1 MPHTTPLL
9 PLVRDFIEQDPAA
22 AARRLESM
30 PEDQAAAVVHLLPSG
45 LKSRIFPH
53 LQVTYAAA
61 LLRGVPAEDF
71 EIILRGLE
79 PERAAAMFAHLP
91 EDAQER
97 LVGYLPQNVRR
108 HARELLEYPQ
118 DSVGRVMT
126 LQFLSLRDN
135 LKARDAIRKIRSLS
149 KGRMSTSYAYV
160 LDAEGV
166 LVGVMNM
173 HDLLLADPDAPLAS
187 IMKRDVFTL
196 RPFQTVSEVADELS
210 RRRFFAAPVVDA
222 ENRMLGIV
230 KVERLIQGAPHEI
243 ARDVQKMFGA
253 GGDEGAFSTMG
264 YSLRK
269 RLPWLHVNLAT
280 AFLAAG
286 VVALFEP
293 TIAKITVLA
302 VFLPVVAGQGGN
314 AGAQSLAVV
323 MRGLVMREIPRRRY
337 RRLILKEGWL
347 GLVNGAITGAVTA
360 AVAWLWQGNPMLG
373 VVIGLGMIVNLLCAG
388 FAGSIIP
395 IGLKSMGLDPA
406 QSSSIILTT
415 VTDVVGFFAFLGFA
429 VIFQSYLL

>member
-1 MPHTTPLL
+1 MPQATSLL
-9 PLVRDFIEQDPAA
+9 PLVRDYVEQDPAA
-22 AARRLESM
+22 AARTLEAM
-30 PEDQAAAVVHLLPSG
+30 AEDQAAAVVHLLPSR
-45 LKSRIFPH
+45 LKSRVFPH

-61 LLRGVPAEDF
+61 LLKGVSPHDF
-71 EIILRGLE
+71 EVVLHGLE

-91 EDAQER
+91 DDAQER
-97 LVGYLPQNVRR
+97 LAPHLPEKVRR
-108 HARELLEYPQ
+108 HARELLEYPE

-126 LQFLSLRDN
+126 LQFLSLHKS
-135 LKARDAIRKIRSLS
+135 LKARDAVKKIRSLS
-149 KGRMSTSYAYV
+149 KGTMSTSYAYV
-160 LDAEGV
+160 VDADEV

-173 HDLLLADPDAPLAS
+173 HDLLLADPEARLESVMQP
-187 IMKRDVFTL
+187 DVFTL
-196 RPFQTVSEVADELS
+196 RPFNTVSEAADELS
-210 RRRFFAAPVVDA
+210 RRRYFVAPVVDA

-230 KVERLIQGAPHEI
+230 KAERLIQSVPHEI
-243 ARDVQKMFGA
+243 GRDVQKMFGA
-253 GGDEGAFSTMG
+253 GGDEGAFSTLR

-269 RLPWLHVNLAT
+269 RLPWLHVNLGT

-293 TIAKITVLA
+293 TIARITVLA

-337 RRLILKEGWL
+337 GRLILKEGWL
-347 GLVNGAITGAVTA
+347 GLVNGVVTGAVTA
-360 AVAWLWQGNPMLG
+360 LVAWLWKGNPMLG
-373 VVIGLGMIVNLLCAG
+373 LVIGLGMVVNLLCAG
-388 FAGSIIP
+388 FAGACIP
-395 IGLKSMGLDPA
+395 IGLRSLGLDPA

-429 VIFQSYLL
+429 VLFQSYLL